1 MQDISTRVRQLNRP
15 GLLVRAARFGLEGYR
30 RERDLARLLPDHHDM
45 GTGAALVALLDAERD
60 ENDSRLARETHYA
73 LVRHIDL
80 LTAIMA
86 EARDL
91 EAITRPPHVETDK
104 PT

>member
-1 MQDISTRVRQLNRP
+1 MQDIQSQIRQLNRP
-15 GLLVRAARFGLEGYR
+15 GLLVRAARFGIDLYR
-30 RERDLARLLPDHHDM
+30 RDRDLARLLPDMHQP
-45 GTGAALVALLDAERD
+45 GTGAALVALLEEERAEN
-60 ENDSRLARETHYA
+60 ESRLAQDAHYA

-91 EAITRPPHVETDK
+91 EAIARPRVVT
-104 PT
+104 

>member
-1 MQDISTRVRQLNRP
+1 MQDIHGQVRQLQRP
-15 GLLVRAARFGLEGYR
+15 GLLVRAARFGIDNYR
-30 RERDLARLLPDHHDM
+30 RDRDLARLLPEHAPQ
-45 GTGAALVALLDAERD
+45 GPGAALMLLMEEERAVNDA
-60 ENDSRLARETHYA
+60 RLAQEAHYA

-91 EAITRPPHVETDK
+91 VAVTRPRIVT
-104 PT
+104 

>member
-1 MQDISTRVRQLNRP
+1 MQDIQSQIRQLNRP
-15 GLLVRAARFGLEGYR
+15 GLLVRAARFGLDGYR
-30 RERDLARLLPDHHDM
+30 RDRDLARLLPDMHDPC
-45 GTGAALVALLDAERD
+45 TGAALVALMEEERMQ
-60 ENDSRLARETHYA
+60 NDSRMARDAHYA

-91 EAITRPPHVETDK
+91 EAISQPRPVI
-104 PT
+104 

>member
-1 MQDISTRVRQLNRP
+1 MQDIQSQIRQLKRP
-15 GLLVRAARFGLEGYR
+15 GLLVRAARFGLDGYR
-30 RERDLARLLPDHHDM
+30 RDRDLARLLPDLSPQ
-45 GTGAALVALLDAERD
+45 GPGAALMALMEEERVENTARKAHDAY
-60 ENDSRLARETHYA
+60 YA

-91 EAITRPPHVETDK
+91 EAISHPRAIT
-104 PT
+104 

>member
-1 MQDISTRVRQLNRP
+1 MHDIQTLLGQLKRP
-15 GLLVRAARFGLEGYR
+15 GLLVRAARFGLDGYR
-30 RERDLARLLPDHHDM
+30 RERDLARLVPHLGQTGP
-45 GTGAALVALLDAERD
+45 GAALMALMEAERE
-60 ENDSRLARETHYA
+60 ENAARLAHDARYA

-91 EAITRPPHVETDK
+91 EAITRPQP
-104 PT
+104 PS

>member
-1 MQDISTRVRQLNRP
+1 MRDIQSQIRQLNRP
-15 GLLVRAARFGLEGYR
+15 GLLVRAARFGLDEYR
-30 RERDLARLLPDHHDM
+30 RDRDLARLLPDMHQPT
-45 GTGAALVALLDAERD
+45 TGAALIALLEEERAQ
-60 ENDSRLARETHYA
+60 NDSRLAQDARYA

-91 EAITRPPHVETDK
+91 DAITRPRDVS
-104 PT
+104 